1 MQTFARF
8 TAANSR
14 WLAGGFFLAFFSS
27 FGQTFFIAL
36 SGGEIRRAFDLTN
49 GEFGS
54 LYMVATLMSAG
65 TLPFL
70 GRLLDRF
77 SVLTV
82 SIGTMVMLAAATVA
96 FGLAWSVPSLLAAI
110 YMLRLF
116 GQGMMTEVALTAIG
130 RWFAANRG
138 RAVAITTLGNWVGQ
152 AVYPLLFLLIAAH
165 AGWRNT
171 WLACAGVVLVVALPA
186 ISALV
191 RVERDPR
198 WEIAREAGPEMRD
211 WTRWE
216 VLGDPKFYVICAGAL
231 APAFIG
237 TTIFFHQA
245 YLAQIKG
252 WSLSTFGIGFM
263 LMSAIAVGVG
273 LVAGALIDRFLSRS
287 AVAGQPRA
295 PGALLL
301 LGRLDRPGGGDLRLH
316 GIDGRE
322 LRVLLNDLRSDLA
335 RALWHPSPRR
345 DPLGGGLVDGARD
358 RDGARHH
365 RRPDRC
371 GRGVP
376 AAARRHGSLQPRRCR
391 PHVAA
396 GAAAFGPACLLRN
409 ISVRAGAHDRSS
421 RGQRSLDCTRP
432 TQKRAVVSISRRPA
446 GIASPHLSQ

>member
-273 LVAGALIDRFLSRS
+273 LVAGALIDRFS
-287 AVAGQPRA
+287 AVRLLPVSLVPLALSCFSAAWIDQEAGIFVFMALMGVSYGFSSTISGAIWPELYGTRHLGA
-295 PGALLL
+295 IRSVVVSSMVLVTAMGPGITGVLIDAGVAFPLQLAGMGAYSLGAAVLMLLL
-301 LGRLDRPGGGDLRLH
+301 
-316 GIDGRE
+316 
-322 LRVLLNDLRSDLA
+322 
-335 RALWHPSPRR
+335 
-345 DPLGGGLVDGARD
+345 
-358 RDGARHH
+358 
-365 RRPDRC
+365 
-371 GRGVP
+371 
-376 AAARRHGSLQPRRCR
+376 ARRLSARRAYCE
-391 PHVAA
+391 
-396 GAAAFGPACLLRN
+396 
-409 ISVRAGAHDRSS
+409 ISA
-421 RGQRSLDCTRP
+421 
-432 TQKRAVVSISRRPA
+432 
-446 GIASPHLSQ
+446 